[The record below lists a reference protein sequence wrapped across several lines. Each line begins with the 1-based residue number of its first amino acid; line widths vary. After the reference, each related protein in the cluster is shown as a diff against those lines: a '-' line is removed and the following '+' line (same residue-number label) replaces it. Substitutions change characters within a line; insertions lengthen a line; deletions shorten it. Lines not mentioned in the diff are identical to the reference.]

1 MIQDLKRIIEQVSRD
16 KGIERDVLI
25 STLEEAM
32 RSAARKKFGHDL
44 DLEVAYNDEF
54 GEIEAFQFKEVV
66 DEVTDS
72 LLEISLDEGRELDP
86 DCEIGDSLGIKL
98 DTDTFGRIAAQS
110 AKQVIIQKM
119 KDAEREM
126 IYEDYKDRIGEVING
141 IVQRLDR
148 GGITVNL
155 GRAEAV
161 VPYREQVPRETYR
174 RGDRIRALVLDVNR
188 ESRGPQIILSRT
200 HPDFLA
206 NLFSSEVPEIAEG
219 IVTIMAA
226 VREPGSRAKIAVT
239 SKDPDIDPVGACV
252 GMKGSRV
259 QSVVQELRGEK
270 IDIIEYNP
278 DPARYVVNAL
288 APAVISKV
296 VIDQTNRL
304 MEVIVPDDQ
313 LSLAIGKRG
322 QNVRLAS
329 KLAEWRIDVKS
340 EAKYQKSLKDGYDS
354 LLALPGVGDSTA
366 DNLYEA
372 GFAAAEDLAG
382 AQVEELVAL
391 PGLSQQKAVKF
402 IEAAKVYEGER
413 KVREAAAKEEE
424 AVAREKEAA
433 EKKEEAAAKK
443 EEAAAKE
450 KEAAAKEEEAALK
463 EGYGSL
469 LALPGVGGSTADNLS
484 EAGFASAE
492 DLAGAQVEEL
502 VALPGLSQQK
512 AVKLIEAAKSYA
524 AEQKEKEAAAKDE
537 EAGEPEETTAE

>member
-1 MIQDLKRIIEQVSRD
+1 MIQDLKRLIEQVSRD
-16 KGIERDVLI
+16 KGIEREVLI

-66 DEVTDS
+66 AEVEDPV
-72 LLEISLDEGRELDP
+72 LEISLEEGRKLDP
-86 DCEIGDSLGIKL
+86 DCEVGDSLGIKL

-126 IYEDYKDRIGEVING
+126 IYEDYKDRRGEIING
-141 IVQRLDR
+141 IVQRLDK

-161 VPYREQVPRETYR
+161 IPYREQVPRETYR
-174 RGDRIRALVLDVNR
+174 RGDRIRALVLEVSR
-188 ESRGPQIILSRT
+188 EARGPQIILSRT
-200 HPDFLA
+200 HPDFLMK
-206 NLFSSEVPEIAEG
+206 LITLEVPEIAEG
-219 IVTIMAA
+219 IVTIMGAT
-226 VREPGSRAKIAVT
+226 REPGSRAKIAVT

-278 DPARYVVNAL
+278 DPAKFVCNGL

-296 VIDQTNRL
+296 VIDQANRL

-329 KLAEWRIDVKS
+329 KLTEWRIDVKS
-340 EAKYQKSLKDGYDS
+340 ESKYQKSLKEGYDS
-354 LLALPGVGDSTA
+354 LLALPGVGDATA

-372 GFAAAEDLAG
+372 GFSSAEELAG
-382 AQVEELVAL
+382 GLVEELVAI
-391 PGLSQQKAVKF
+391 PGISQQKAVKF
-402 IEAAKVYEGER
+402 LD
-413 KVREAAAKEEE
+413 AAKEYLAEQEE
-424 AVAREKEAA
+424 AQAEEEKAKAEEEEAQAAEKEKAGAEEEKAQAEQEKTQAEEEKPEAEEKEAQA
-433 EKKEEAAAKK
+433 EEEKAGA
-443 EEAAAKE
+443 EE
-450 KEAAAKEEEAALK
+450 KEAQ
-463 EGYGSL
+463 
-469 LALPGVGGSTADNLS
+469 TA
-484 EAGFASAE
+484 E
-492 DLAGAQVEEL
+492 
-502 VALPGLSQQK
+502 
-512 AVKLIEAAKSYA
+512 
-524 AEQKEKEAAAKDE
+524 KEK
-537 EAGEPEETTAE
+537 GEPEEADKA

>member
-1 MIQDLKRIIEQVSRD
+1 MIPDLKRLIEQVSRD
-16 KGIERDVLI
+16 KGIEREVLVT
-25 STLEEAM
+25 TLEEAM
-32 RSAARKKFGHDL
+32 KSAARKKFGHDL
-44 DLEVAYNDEF
+44 DLEVAYNEEF
-54 GEIEAFQFKEVV
+54 GELEAFQFKEVV
-66 DEVTDS
+66 EEVTDS
-72 LLEISLDEGRELDP
+72 LLEISLEEGRELDP
-86 DCEIGDSLGIKL
+86 DCELGDSLGIKL

-126 IYEDYKDRIGEVING
+126 IYEDYKDRIGEIING

-200 HPDFLA
+200 HPDFIA

-296 VIDQTNRL
+296 VIDQANRL

-322 QNVRLAS
+322 KTCGWLRNWPSGALTLRARRSIRNRSKMAMILSWLCQVSGIPLLTICMRLVLPRRRNWPALRRRNWWRFQVSVNRRPRSSSRRPRFTRAS
-329 KLAEWRIDVKS
+329 
-340 EAKYQKSLKDGYDS
+340 
-354 LLALPGVGDSTA
+354 
-366 DNLYEA
+366 
-372 GFAAAEDLAG
+372 
-382 AQVEELVAL
+382 
-391 PGLSQQKAVKF
+391 
-402 IEAAKVYEGER
+402 ER
-413 KVREAAAKEEE
+413 
-424 AVAREKEAA
+424 
-433 EKKEEAAAKK
+433 
-443 EEAAAKE
+443 
-450 KEAAAKEEEAALK
+450 
-463 EGYGSL
+463 
-469 LALPGVGGSTADNLS
+469 
-484 EAGFASAE
+484 
-492 DLAGAQVEEL
+492 
-502 VALPGLSQQK
+502 
-512 AVKLIEAAKSYA
+512 
-524 AEQKEKEAAAKDE
+524 
-537 EAGEPEETTAE
+537 

>member
-66 DEVTDS
+66 DEVTES

-86 DCEIGDSLGIKL
+86 DCELGDSLGIKL

-226 VREPGSRAKIAVT
+226 VREPGLQRPRHRSGGCLRGHEGISGTKCGPRIARRKNRHHRIQSGSCQVCSKRAVT
-239 SKDPDIDPVGACV
+239 CCYFQSCHRPDKSAH
-252 GMKGSRV
+252 GSHR
-259 QSVVQELRGEK
+259 S
-270 IDIIEYNP
+270 
-278 DPARYVVNAL
+278 
-288 APAVISKV
+288 
-296 VIDQTNRL
+296 
-304 MEVIVPDDQ
+304 
-313 LSLAIGKRG
+313 
-322 QNVRLAS
+322 
-329 KLAEWRIDVKS
+329 
-340 EAKYQKSLKDGYDS
+340 
-354 LLALPGVGDSTA
+354 
-366 DNLYEA
+366 
-372 GFAAAEDLAG
+372 
-382 AQVEELVAL
+382 
-391 PGLSQQKAVKF
+391 
-402 IEAAKVYEGER
+402 
-413 KVREAAAKEEE
+413 
-424 AVAREKEAA
+424 
-433 EKKEEAAAKK
+433 
-443 EEAAAKE
+443 
-450 KEAAAKEEEAALK
+450 
-463 EGYGSL
+463 
-469 LALPGVGGSTADNLS
+469 
-484 EAGFASAE
+484 
-492 DLAGAQVEEL
+492 
-502 VALPGLSQQK
+502 
-512 AVKLIEAAKSYA
+512 
-524 AEQKEKEAAAKDE
+524 
-537 EAGEPEETTAE
+537 